1 MENENLIEA
10 FKKKAKSLGIKVT
23 PQRLAVY
30 KKMLSIGG
38 HPSVEEIY
46 HSLKNEVP
54 GLSLATV
61 YRVLKSLEE
70 MGLVKKAPFIDEKL
84 RYEIAKED
92 HAHFVCEVCGLIFDV
107 SVNCLAFEDKLLEE
121 WFCKAELKVK
131 SCQLIFFGV
140 CSKCRSLDV
149 SFSDS

>member
-1 MENENLIEA
+1 MIEA

-46 HSLKNEVP
+46 HSLKDEVP

-70 MGLVKKAPFIDEKL
+70 MGLVKKAPFVDEKL

-92 HAHFVCEVCGLIFDV
+92 HGHFVCEICGLIFDLP
-107 SVNCLAFEDKLLEE
+107 VNCLEFEKDKALKDWFDKLG
-121 WFCKAELKVK
+121 LKVK

-140 CSKCRSLDV
+140 CTKCRNSHTSL
-149 SFSDS
+149 SDS